1 MTWDAGR
8 PVGLDFYYDPTVDE
22 HVGRGPIG
30 LIVPT
35 WYFAPQRREIAEAG
49 WNMAATLNGVLGDG
63 PIAPL
68 DDPSGA
74 TMLLQIAGEFADP
87 ATKRRVWDAAEDHI
101 EPTWNRDAGEFTL
114 GFGLDEPHPRGQLN
128 ARAMAGWVCNEG
140 DWARLFN
147 EPNLTKFDEP
157 TVMGVDFPRVALSEA
172 RWDGT
177 ALHLAAHPQNAAVEG
192 SSTTVRITNAASTEG
207 WVMIRSDGTTVALS
221 GEGDHVIVELT
232 VDNQA
237 VVVRPGAGG

>member
-1 MTWDAGR
+1 
-8 PVGLDFYYDPTVDE
+8 
-22 HVGRGPIG
+22 
-30 LIVPT
+30 
-35 WYFAPQRREIAEAG
+35 
-49 WNMAATLNGVLGDG
+49 
-63 PIAPL
+63 
-68 DDPSGA
+68 
-74 TMLLQIAGEFADP
+74 
-87 ATKRRVWDAAEDHI
+87 
-101 EPTWNRDAGEFTL
+101 
-114 GFGLDEPHPRGQLN
+114 
-128 ARAMAGWVCNEG
+128 MAGWVCNEG

-157 TVMGVDFPRVALSEA
+157 TVTGVDFPRVALSEA